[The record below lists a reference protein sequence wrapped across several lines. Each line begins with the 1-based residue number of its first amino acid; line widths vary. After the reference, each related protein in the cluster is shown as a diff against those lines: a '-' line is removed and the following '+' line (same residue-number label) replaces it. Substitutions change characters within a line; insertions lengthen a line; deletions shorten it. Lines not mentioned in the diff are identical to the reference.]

1 MAKSY
6 SRKRFSKDPAIVS
19 RVIADK
25 YILVPIRQA
34 VVDMDCIYTMDEVAG
49 CIWEL
54 IDGKRTLE
62 EIRDVIVEEFEVDPL
77 EAEADL
83 VEFVQQLEL
92 AGAIREA

>member
-1 MAKSY
+1 MESY
-6 SRKRFSKDPAIVS
+6 SRKQFSKDPAIVS
-19 RVIADK
+19 RVIAGE

-34 VVDMDCIYTMDEVAG
+34 AVDVDCIYTMDEVASF
-49 CIWEL
+49 IWEL

-83 VEFVQQLEL
+83 VAFVQQLEL
-92 AGAIREA
+92 AGAVREV